1 LRIAVITISD
11 RASKGI
17 YADKSGPAI
26 VAVLAA
32 ALPEAEIKTQI
43 VPDDKEEILEA
54 FIKHGSADWI
64 LTTGGTGPSPRDVT
78 PEASARYC
86 DREVPG
92 IADYLRI
99 ESLKETPN
107 AVFSRGYA
115 GLHGQQFVVNFPGS
129 VSGASFCARLMV
141 PLLEHGTAMAKGEG
155 HQGHEEHPG
164 HLA

>member
-1 LRIAVITISD
+1 MKIAVITISD

-26 VAVLAA
+26 VQILKAQI
-32 ALPEAEIKTQI
+32 PGAEIKSAI
-43 VPDDKEEILEA
+43 VPDDPEIILEA
-54 FIKHGSADWI
+54 FKKHADADWI

-78 PEASARYC
+78 PETSARYC

-92 IADYLRI
+92 IADYLRF

-115 GLHGQQFVVNFPGS
+115 GLHGKQFVVNFPGS
-129 VSGASFCARLMV
+129 VAGAEFCARLMA
-141 PLLEHGTAMAKGEG
+141 PLLEHGTAMAMGEG
-155 HQGHEEHPG
+155 HEAAHAPHI
-164 HLA
+164 A